1 MKQKLIGI
9 IILASLFIA
18 CLPFD
23 NESKS
28 CYRIKDGKVYL
39 RYYGGYPRA
48 KEVMRKLEG
57 ADAKS
62 FEYIEG
68 SREGAC
74 QGGDMFAK
82 DKRQVFYRN
91 RKVKFADPETFEA
104 VLYGYSKDAS
114 NVFYMD
120 SVIEKADAKSF
131 FVIENKRKQPYAA
144 DKYGLI
150 VRNKRIGGQVDAPS
164 FELLSR
170 PYSKDKNKVYY
181 SEKFQVLDGAD
192 PESFTCPDFESIV
205 NFQHYA
211 FDKNVAYYYERGKVE
226 NIPNNDFETFKVL
239 STHYA
244 KDKNTVYYKAKI
256 MDQADPETFH
266 VPHRINKRSGQDK
279 KYSYF
284 EGEIKDK

>member
-164 FELLSR
+164 FELLSNIEHR
-170 PYSKDKNKVYY
+170 MC
-181 SEKFQVLDGAD
+181 FGA
-192 PESFTCPDFESIV
+192 CGV
-205 NFQHYA
+205 WGGLCGRLL
-211 FDKNVAYYYERGKVE
+211 ERVRALAGSRAITE
-226 NIPNNDFETFKVL
+226 
-239 STHYA
+239 
-244 KDKNTVYYKAKI
+244 
-256 MDQADPETFH
+256 
-266 VPHRINKRSGQDK
+266 G
-279 KYSYF
+279 F
-284 EGEIKDK
+284 EGALEHPREPRGVPLGAVGVFWASLGGPLGARCGI